1 MGWEGENPITNLFSS
16 SFPSSSF
23 PFTSDAKNLFAIIG
37 GAKGSLTKDELAT
50 AIRGLGLTPAVSD
63 LPGGDA
69 FSEDQF
75 IATAGKFQVP
85 DDTINGELTEAFR
98 TFDRTNQGFLVEKE
112 FMHMATILGEPFSAK
127 EVASF
132 KKHGEASG
140 GKIEWHPLHKKITG
154 Q

>member
-1 MGWEGENPITNLFSS
+1 MQADPPPPPPP
-16 SFPSSSF
+16 PSMQSCVA
-23 PFTSDAKNLFAIIG
+23 DAKNLFVIIG
-37 GAKGSLTKDELAT
+37 GAKGSLTKDELAM
-50 AIRGLGLTPAVSD
+50 ACRGLGLTPASSD

-75 IATAGKFQVP
+75 IATAGKFAVP
-85 DDTINGELTEAFR
+85 GDTENGELTEAFR

-112 FMHMATILGEPFSAK
+112 FMHMATILGEPFSAT
-127 EVASF
+127 EVAAF

-140 GKIEWHPLHKKITG
+140 GKIEWHPLHKKIAG